1 LSQFVAS
8 LFYCRLRPNT
18 WQLLTQRLK
27 MKLTNSGHKAS
38 QQYMSTMLR
47 IAIQKSGRLQE
58 GSIALLKESGL
69 SFSNGKDQLK
79 TQARNFPVEVLF
91 LRDDDIP
98 QYVEDKVAD
107 VGVVGENIV
116 AEKQKK
122 NEIVKRLDF
131 AKCRLSIAVPRAE
144 SYTGIESLNGKNIA
158 TSYPNIVKAFLSRK
172 NVVAGIHEISGS
184 VEIAPGIGLA
194 DAICDIV
201 STGSTL
207 LGNGL
212 KEVETVMQSEA
223 VIIANP
229 ELSLEKQKILEKL
242 LFRIEAVKKAKNN
255 KYILMNCPNAAIDK
269 ITSVIPGMK
278 SPTIVPLAREGWS
291 SLHSVVDENDFWE
304 KIDLLRECGAEGI
317 LVIPIEKMIV

>member
-1 LSQFVAS
+1 METL
-8 LFYCRLRPNT
+8 
-18 WQLLTQRLK
+18 
-27 MKLTNSGHKAS
+27 
-38 QQYMSTMLR
+38 LR

-58 GSIALLKESGL
+58 GSLELLRESGL
-69 SFSNGKDQLK
+69 SFSNGRDQLK

-107 VGVVGENIV
+107 VGIVGENIFE
-116 AEKQKK
+116 EKQKS
-122 NEIVKRLDF
+122 NRLVKRLDF
-131 AKCRLSIAVPRAE
+131 AKCRLSIAVPRSENYA
-144 SYTGIESLNGKNIA
+144 GVQSLQGKNIA
-158 TSYPNIVKAFLSRK
+158 TTYPNIVKKFLAK
-172 NVVAGIHEISGS
+172 HHVQAGIHEISGS

-207 LGNGL
+207 LSNGL
-212 KEVETVMQSEA
+212 KEVEVVMQSEA
-223 VIIANP
+223 VVISGYDLEN
-229 ELSLEKQKILEKL
+229 EKQRILEKL
-242 LFRIEAVKKAKNN
+242 LFRIGAVQKARNS
-255 KYILMNCPNAAIDK
+255 KYILLNCPNESIEK

-278 SPTIVPLAREGWS
+278 SPTIIPLARQGWS

-304 KIDLLRECGAEGI
+304 RIDQLRSFGAEGI

>member
-1 LSQFVAS
+1 
-8 LFYCRLRPNT
+8 
-18 WQLLTQRLK
+18 
-27 MKLTNSGHKAS
+27 
-38 QQYMSTMLR
+38 MLR

-58 GSIALLKESGL
+58 GSLELLKESGL

-98 QYVEDKVAD
+98 QYVEDQVAD
-107 VGVVGENIV
+107 IGIVGENIFI
-116 AEKQKK
+116 EKQKK
-122 NEIVKRLDF
+122 NQIVKRLDF
-131 AKCRLSIAVPRAE
+131 AKCRLSIAVPR
-144 SYTGIESLNGKNIA
+144 SDTYDGIKSLDGKNIA
-158 TSYPNIVKAFLSRK
+158 TTYPNIVRAFLSK
-172 NVVAGIHEISGS
+172 NGITAGIHEISGS

-207 LGNGL
+207 LSNGL
-212 KEVETVMQSEA
+212 KEVEVVMQSEA

-229 ELSLEKQKILEKL
+229 SLASNKQAILEKL

-255 KYILMNCPNAAIDK
+255 KYILMNCPNDAIEK

-278 SPTIVPLAREGWS
+278 SPTIIPLARQGWS

-304 KIDLLRECGAEGI
+304 KIDQLRSFGAEGI